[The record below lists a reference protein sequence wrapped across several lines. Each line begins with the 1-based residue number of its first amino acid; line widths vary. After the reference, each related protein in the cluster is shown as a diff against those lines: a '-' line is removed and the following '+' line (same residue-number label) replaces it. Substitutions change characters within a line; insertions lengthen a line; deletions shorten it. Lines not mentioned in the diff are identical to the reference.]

1 MATVLNTPGY
11 SGKPLPQKLG
21 LAEGQRVA
29 FLHEPEH
36 WDSIIGPM
44 PADVQRFAKPA
55 NDLDLV
61 ILFVTESVKLAKE
74 FPKLTESMAPG
85 GMIWVSWPKKA
96 ANVKTDLDENVVRE
110 IGLRGDWV
118 DVKVCAVSDVWSGLK
133 FLRRTA
139 GKMKK

>member
-1 MATVLNTPGY
+1 VATVLNTPGY

-29 FLHEPEH
+29 FLHAPKD

-55 NDLDLV
+55 DDLDLAV
-61 ILFVTESVKLAKE
+61 LFVTESAKLAKE
-74 FPKLTESMAPG
+74 FPELTERMAPG
-85 GMIWVSWPKKA
+85 GMIWVAWPKKA
-96 ANVKTDLDENVVRE
+96 AKMDTDVDENVVRE

-118 DVKVCAVSDVWSGLK
+118 DVKVCAISDVWSGLK
-133 FLRRTA
+133 FLRRRT
-139 GKMKK
+139 GKKKA